1 MTNSVPDACYNGQSS
16 KRNAS
21 GGKLRE
27 RKKGS
32 GMKQLIEKI
41 IKTGMEQF
49 MDRTRAELKSQD
61 NVYLEQRYMEL
72 DLSKKQRMIIGDY
85 IACMQTA
92 NNRYVDISYIAGIMD
107 AVRCLSSWGSLKI

>member
-1 MTNSVPDACYNGQSS
+1 M
-16 KRNAS
+16 RNAS

-49 MDRTRAELKSQD
+49 MDKTRAELKSQD
-61 NVYLEQRYMEL
+61 NVYLKDMRDTAYLEQRYMEL